1 MIEARIKK
9 RFTARPDAAAFALDI
24 EFQAAAGVSVLFG
37 PSGAG
42 KTLTL
47 DSIAGFAKPDEGRI
61 LIDDALMFDGAARVN
76 LRPQERRCSYVFQNY
91 ALFPHM
97 TLRQNLEFAAENRPR
112 LERHR
117 RVNEMLERF
126 RLTEVAG
133 KMPHELSGGQQQ
145 RCSIAR
151 ALIVGP
157 RLLLLDEPARGLDAP
172 LRRELYQVL
181 AQVRGEFATPILMV
195 THDVEECF
203 AVGEE
208 MMVIHDGR
216 LVQTGAP
223 RDVFAAPA
231 NLEVARLLGT
241 FTVVPVEIT
250 ALDPSRN
257 TSKARFGD
265 HDLQGPYYPGHLK
278 GDRVWMCVPQSA
290 LRAQPLNGRLGAN
303 QVATRLVRTTERPR
317 GLLVEFE
324 GDLQV
329 EMSRA
334 DFEPHRQVTDW
345 AVEFPTA
352 NLRVLNK

>member
-1 MIEARIKK
+1 MIEARLKK
-9 RFTARPDAAAFALDI
+9 RFPPRPDSAAFSLDV
-24 EFQAAAGVSVLFG
+24 EFAASAGVTVLFG

-42 KTLTL
+42 KTLSL
-47 DSIAGFAKPDEGRI
+47 DSIAGFVRPDEGRI
-61 LIDDALMFDGAARVN
+61 LIDDVLLFDGAAKVN
-76 LRPQERRCSYVFQNY
+76 LRPQDRRCSYVFQNY

-126 RLTEVAG
+126 RLSEVAG
-133 KMPHELSGGQQQ
+133 RKPHELSGGQKQ

-181 AQVRGEFATPILMV
+181 AQVREEFSTPILMV

-216 LVQTGAP
+216 LVQTGRP
-223 RDVFAAPA
+223 RDVFSAPVS
-231 NLEVARLLGT
+231 LEVAKLLGI

-257 TSKARFGD
+257 TSKVRYGD
-265 HDLQGPYYPGHLK
+265 YDLHGPYFPGHLK
-278 GDRVWMCVPQSA
+278 GDRVWMCVPQA
-290 LRAQPLNGRLGAN
+290 DLRAHPLNGRLAAN
-303 QVATRLVRTTERPR
+303 QVVTKVLRTTERPR
-317 GLLVEFE
+317 GLLVEFDGE
-324 GDLQV
+324 LQV
-329 EMSRA
+329 EMARE
-334 DFEPHRQVTDW
+334 DFERQRHAEEWV
-345 AVEFPTA
+345 VEFPAA

>member
-1 MIEARIKK
+1 MIEAKLKK
-9 RFTARPDAAAFALDI
+9 RFAARPDSAPFSLDI
-24 EFQAAAGVSVLFG
+24 EFQAAAGVTVLFG

-47 DSIAGFAKPDEGRI
+47 DAIAGFAKPDEGRI
-61 LIDDALMFDGAARVN
+61 LIDDVLLFDGAARVN
-76 LRPQERRCSYVFQNY
+76 LRPQDRRCSYVFQNY

-133 KMPHELSGGQQQ
+133 RKPHELSGGQKQ

-181 AQVRGEFATPILMV
+181 TQVREEFATPMLVV
-195 THDVEECF
+195 THDVDECF
-203 AVGEE
+203 AVGDE

-216 LVQTGAP
+216 LVQTGTP
-223 RDVFAAPA
+223 REVFAAPA
-231 NLEVARLLGT
+231 SLEVAKLLGI
-241 FTVVPVEIT
+241 FTVVPVEIV
-250 ALDPSRN
+250 ALDPGRN

-265 HDLQGPYYPGHLK
+265 VDLLGPYYPGHLK
-278 GDRVWMCVPQSA
+278 GDRVWMCVPHA
-290 LRAQPLNGRLGAN
+290 ELRAQPLNGRVGAN
-303 QVATRLVRTTERPR
+303 QVVTKIVRTTERPR
-317 GLLVEFE
+317 GLLVEFA
-324 GDLQV
+324 GDLHV
-329 EMSRA
+329 EMTRD
-334 DFEPHRQVTDW
+334 DFERQRHAEDW
-345 AVEFPTA
+345 VVEFPSAT
-352 NLRVLNK
+352 LRVLNK

>member
-1 MIEARIKK
+1 MIQARLKK
-9 RFTARPDAAAFALDI
+9 RFPARLDSAAFALDL
-24 EFQAAAGVSVLFG
+24 EFQAAAGVTVLFG

-47 DSIAGFAKPDEGRI
+47 DSIAGFTRPDGGRI
-61 LIDDALMFDGAARVN
+61 LLDDVLLFDGEAGVN
-76 LRPQERRCSYVFQNY
+76 LRPQQRRCSYVFQNY

-97 TLRQNLEFAAENRPR
+97 TLRENLEFAAENRPR

-117 RVNEMLERF
+117 RVNEMLEQF

-133 KMPHELSGGQQQ
+133 RKPHELSGGQKQ

-151 ALIVGP
+151 ALIVAP

-181 AQVRGEFATPILMV
+181 AQVREEFSTPILMV

-216 LVQTGAP
+216 IVQNGSP
-223 RDVFAAPA
+223 REVFAAPA
-231 NLEVARLLGT
+231 NLEVARLLGQ

-257 TSKARFGD
+257 SSRVRYGD
-265 HDLQGPYYPGHLK
+265 FDLTGPYFRGHLK
-278 GDRVWMCVPQSA
+278 GDRVWLCVPQSE
-290 LRAQPLNGRLGAN
+290 LRAEALNGRLRAN
-303 QVATRLVRTTERPR
+303 QVVSKVVRTTERPR

-324 GDLQV
+324 GGLHV
-329 EMSRA
+329 EMTHEDYA
-334 DFEPHRQVTDW
+334 RQSHVDDW
-345 AVEFPTA
+345 AVEFPVGS
-352 NLRVLNK
+352 LRVLDK